1 MWRQVTDAAPD
12 ITVPQKIIARAG
24 YHQAWACEFLRD
36 VKRGKLDILYPD
48 EVTQVVQAVRTQMI
62 DTLVKELN
70 SGVIRCPARHPEF
83 EVLKGHLK
91 VMKRVSRLNDQG
103 EKVVAWVSTSD
114 ENHYFFALLYA
125 RIAYELYA
133 MDSSVAPLPAAL
145 GVSKAR
151 VGSTY
156 DKENRA

>member
-1 MWRQVTDAAPD
+1 MWRQVTDSAPD
-12 ITVPQKIIARAG
+12 ITVPRKIIARAG

-48 EVTQVVQAVRTQMI
+48 EVTQVVQAVRTQVI
-62 DTLVKELN
+62 DTLVSEIN

-83 EVLKGHLK
+83 EVLKNHMK

-103 EKVVAWVSTSD
+103 EKMVAWVSTSD

-125 RIAYELYA
+125 RIAYELYST
-133 MDSSVAPLPAAL
+133 DSSVAPLPAAL
-145 GVSKAR
+145 GISTAR
-151 VGSTY
+151 IGSTY
-156 DKENRA
+156 DTERRA